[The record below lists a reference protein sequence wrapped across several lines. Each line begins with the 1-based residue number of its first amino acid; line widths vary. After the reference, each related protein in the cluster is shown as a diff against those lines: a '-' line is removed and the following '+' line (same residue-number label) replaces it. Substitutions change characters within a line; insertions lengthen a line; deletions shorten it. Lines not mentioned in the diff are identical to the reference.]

1 MAWPDTPTRPGV
13 RMNTPAPFPPPTAF
27 VEFKNVW
34 LAYND
39 ELHAKGIFAVEDI
52 NQIGRAHV

>member
-1 MAWPDTPTRPGV
+1 MSS
-13 RMNTPAPFPPPTAF
+13 F

-39 ELHAKGIFAVEDI
+39 ELFAQGLAPRRVDATEVFSEMERVA
-52 NQIGRAHV
+52 GE